1 MNDFEKRIEQAKPGQ
16 IIPMVRE
23 IDLTCPVEFFS
34 RLSDYGR
41 KKHSLLLE
49 SRDYL
54 KTGDAGELTF
64 GTADPALYLSGR
76 ANRFTIRA
84 LNATG
89 TRMLGFLAEHEKRF
103 SFCKSVAF
111 AEDAIT
117 GELQPNE
124 QIMDEGARLKSPNQ
138 MDVIRAVAFAFELA
152 SKPFR
157 VTCGLLGAV
166 SYDFIDQFEKLPS
179 NSEDILQNPD
189 YELYFADNIFLMDH
203 KQSKGY
209 VIVNAVITN
218 GDRPAI
224 CRQAQQT
231 FDQYFETAKASRAF
245 ARMSVDSP
253 AVSGT
258 DTPQQD
264 YESMVLKAKEHI
276 INGDIFQVV
285 LSRTITEPCPAEPLD
300 VYRKL
305 RTLNPSPYMFYM
317 NTQNTVLIGAS
328 PELNLR
334 VSGTR
339 ERYVEIRPIAGTKP
353 RGRKDGKIDPDTDI
367 RYEAELK
374 LDRKELAEHMML
386 VDLARNDIA
395 RVSEPG
401 TRIVTEML
409 ITERYESVMHL
420 VSNVRGRL
428 RSDLDALSA
437 YLATM
442 NMGTLSGAPKIEA
455 MKIIRRL
462 ERNKRGY
469 YGGAVMYLTV
479 DGQFDSCIT
488 IRSLQVRDGI
498 AYIRA
503 GAGIVH
509 DSVPATEFDETQH
522 KAGSCLRAIRLAN
535 GTQAVGADP
544 RVCPNVTQALPVLH
558 SSQSE
563 GASLRCPTENAAPSQ
578 RNTP

>member
-1 MNDFEKRIEQAKPGQ
+1 MNDYKKRIEQAKPGQ

-23 IDLTCPVEFFS
+23 IDLTCPVEFFAK
-34 RLSDYGR
+34 LSDYGR
-41 KKHSLLLE
+41 NKHCCLLE

-54 KTGDAGELTF
+54 TEGDAGELTF
-64 GTADPALYLSGR
+64 GTANPALYL
-76 ANRFTIRA
+76 
-84 LNATG
+84 TG
-89 TRMLGFLAEHEKRF
+89 TGNKFSIESLSPTGKRMIKYLSEHRQRF
-103 SFCKSVAF
+103 DFCKSIQFEA
-111 AEDAIT
+111 DRIT
-117 GELQPNE
+117 GQLEQNE
-124 QIMDEGARLKSPNQ
+124 GVMDEESRLKSTNQ
-138 MDVIRAVAFAFELA
+138 MDVLRAVGFAFELA

-157 VTCGLLGAV
+157 VTCGLVGAL
-166 SYDFIDQFEKLPS
+166 SYDFIDQFEKLPK
-179 NSEDILQNPD
+179 NEADILKNPD

-203 KQSKGY
+203 KNAKGH
-209 VIVNAVITN
+209 VIVNAIITD
-218 GDRPAI
+218 GDRKGI
-224 CRQAQQT
+224 YEQAMET
-231 FDQYFETAKASRAF
+231 FELYFQKAKLTRPQPTRYAGVLDGA
-245 ARMSVDSP
+245 
-253 AVSGT
+253 GT
-258 DTPQQD
+258 DTSRD
-264 YESMVLKAKEHI
+264 EYKAMVNTAKQHI
-276 INGDIFQVV
+276 IDGDIFQGV

-305 RTLNPSPYMFYM
+305 RTLNPSPYMFYINSKTTTLM
-317 NTQNTVLIGAS
+317 GAS

-339 ERYVEIRPIAGTKP
+339 DRIVEIRPIAGTKP

-401 TRIVTEML
+401 SRIVNEML

-420 VSNVRGRL
+420 VSNVKGNLRG
-428 RSDLDALSA
+428 DLDALSA

-442 NMGTLSGAPKIEA
+442 NMGTLTGAPKIEA

-462 ERNKRGY
+462 EKNKRGY

-488 IRSLQVRDGI
+488 IRSLQFRDHQ

-509 DSVPATEFDETQH
+509 DSVPDTEFDETQH
-522 KAGSCLRAIRLAN
+522 KANSCLKAIRMA
-535 GTQAVGADP
+535 
-544 RVCPNVTQALPVLH
+544 
-558 SSQSE
+558 SE
-563 GASLRCPTENAAPSQ
+563 NNNQ
-578 RNTP
+578 